1 MKAGGMA
8 GELAWW
14 RAHMTSADMDAAAMR
29 DLLERL
35 KAWKARHDHD
45 RARQPGPFL
54 QTAWDAV
61 FGDEDDQV
69 AEAIR
74 QLDEALASATRSG
87 RAEGQACGR

>member
-1 MKAGGMA
+1 VKAGDVSGA
-8 GELAWW
+8 LEWW
-14 RAHMTSADMDAAAMR
+14 RAYRNSPDTDAAAIR

-35 KAWKARHDHD
+35 KAWQAQHDQD

-69 AEAIR
+69 AETVR
-74 QLDEALASATRSG
+74 QLEEALASP
-87 RAEGQACGR
+87 